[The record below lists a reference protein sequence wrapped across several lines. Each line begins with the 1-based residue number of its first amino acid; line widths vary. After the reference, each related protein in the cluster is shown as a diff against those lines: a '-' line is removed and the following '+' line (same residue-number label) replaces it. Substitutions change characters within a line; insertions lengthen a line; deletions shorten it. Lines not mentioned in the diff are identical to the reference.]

1 MATPKRAVDFEL
13 VELSPT
19 SLEVTDGRAPQPH
32 TTTASTGDVPRVDNG
47 PVQRAPDAILVVL
60 RAAVDV
66 LQPFVQ
72 KEKWQAV
79 TFQNSFSDYSTAVF
93 QPTSYKKDPLGR
105 VYLRARISRCS
116 GPLHRSFLLAAGYRP
131 AKNSQFAVM
140 ANDKFARL
148 EVTSGGV
155 VQVVAADSATW
166 YTYFSLDGISFDTES

>member
-1 MATPKRAVDFEL
+1 MVSRLNRP
-13 VELSPT
+13 
-19 SLEVTDGRAPQPH
+19 APLPQIV
-32 TTTASTGDVPRVDNG
+32 AIPRVDQ
-47 PVQRAPDAILVVL
+47 PVVQRALDAILVVL

-105 VYLRARISRCS
+105 VYLRGLASR
-116 GPLHRSFLLAAGYRP
+116 GAAALSTAVFYLPQGYRP